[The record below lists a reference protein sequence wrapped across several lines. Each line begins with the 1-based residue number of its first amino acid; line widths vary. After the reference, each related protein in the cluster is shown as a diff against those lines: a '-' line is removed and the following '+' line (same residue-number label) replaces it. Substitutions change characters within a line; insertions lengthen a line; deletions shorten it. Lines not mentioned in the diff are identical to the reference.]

1 MNRANDWL
9 EQALLDLEHA
19 RKSKLQR
26 DFNWS
31 CFVSQ
36 QAGEKAVKALYLSMN
51 MEGWG
56 HVIKKLPEELK
67 KEMEVPEELIKSGMK
82 LDKFY
87 ILTRYPN
94 GFDAGKPSDFF
105 DEDDAEEAIKNAEK
119 IIEFCKNKI
128 HKSR

>member
-51 MEGWG
+51 MEGCG
-56 HVIKKLPEELK
+56 HVIKKLLEELK
-67 KEMEVPEELIKSGMK
+67 EEMEVPAELIKSGMN

>member
-1 MNRANDWL
+1 MKEKKANILLVDDEVKLTSVLKKSLEREGHSVWVANDYST
-9 EQALLDLEHA
+9 AL
-19 RKSKLQR
+19 KL
-26 DFNWS
+26 
-31 CFVSQ
+31 
-36 QAGEKAVKALYLSMN
+36 L
-51 MEGWG
+51 
-56 HVIKKLPEELK
+56 EELK
-67 KEMEVPEELIKSGMK
+67 EEMEVPAELIKSGMK